1 MVHITWTRQ
10 RTEKVLDLITLYFDR
25 YGVEKSII
33 GDDEAERAASKLL
46 DEIANSFVVDNV
58 KGVVKNHY
66 VDFDTA
72 EWLKSIGFDEYTEC
86 YYYPSAFGKIPI
98 WQDGYDANT
107 DYYDEAPLGVSFEK
121 YKWNSHTPE
130 SNFIARPEHWQVVD
144 WLFKK
149 HKIWISVDVE
159 YDKDYLA
166 FWYSIKQ
173 LTKQNREVIQSNDF
187 SSPEEAY
194 NAAFTYLRLNN
205 IKQ

>member
-1 MVHITWTRQ
+1 MADITWTRQ
-10 RTEKVLDLITLYFDR
+10 RTEKI
-25 YGVEKSII
+25 
-33 GDDEAERAASKLL
+33 
-46 DEIANSFVVDNV
+46 VDN
-58 KGVVKNHY
+58 VKNHY
-66 VDFDTA
+66 VDFYTA
-72 EWLKSIGFDEYTEC
+72 EWLKSIGFDEYTDC
-86 YYYPSAFGKIPI
+86 YYYPLTFNKRPI
-98 WQDGYDANT
+98 WENSKEYYTN
-107 DYYDEAPLGVSFEK
+107 YYDEAPLGVSFEK
-121 YKWNSHTPE
+121 NKWNSHTPE

-194 NAAFTYLRLNN
+194 NEAFTYLRLNN